1 MSEIV
6 DIRGCADHIEALQ
19 DASGAI
25 SWIEAGIWDAWN
37 HGESAMAL
45 AIAGRE
51 TPSFKALDCLM
62 DRQES
67 DGGFTG
73 DLGASVPLDESN
85 RHLIPGEPETARDTN
100 FTGYAAVTALRSL
113 LALGALER
121 LPRYWPMIQAAADF
135 ILDHQSRHGDIV
147 WRASGD
153 ESLDDID
160 SLRAGNASLYKSLEC
175 VILAGRCVGADVTLY
190 ERARCAIGATLR
202 ENDARFDRFGTDRR
216 RYAMDWYYPVLAGV
230 LPLESARARLY
241 ARWREFV
248 VAGLG
253 CRCVTDE
260 PWVTAA
266 ETAELALACISV
278 AQKAQARTLLT
289 DLAPLVADAGGYW
302 MGWQFNENV
311 IWPYERPSWT
321 AGALVLAADALDE
334 LTPGST
340 LMVRNH
346 VPELGPGLGSGVTA
360 SGEALPAFLRA

>member
-1 MSEIV
+1 MSALV
-6 DIRGCADHIEALQ
+6 DIKACADHIAALQ
-19 DASGAI
+19 RPDGSI
-25 SWIEAGIWDAWN
+25 PWIEAGIWDAWN

-51 TPSFKALDCLM
+51 TPSLKALDCLIE
-62 DRQES
+62 RQDE

-73 DLGASVPLDESN
+73 DLGASVPLDDAN
-85 RHLIPGEPETARDTN
+85 RRLVPGTPETARDTN
-100 FTGYAAVTALRSL
+100 FSGYVAVTVLRSL
-113 LALGALER
+113 LALKRLDT
-121 LPRYWPMIQAAADF
+121 LPRYWPMLRAAAEF
-135 ILDHQSRHGDIV
+135 VLDHQTSEGDIV
-147 WRASGD
+147 WQAS
-153 ESLDDID
+153 ETEPLSKID

-175 VILAGRCVGADVTLY
+175 VILAGRCMDIDISPFA
-190 ERARCAIGATLR
+190 EARRAIGAALR

-266 ETAELALACISV
+266 ETAELALACTAV
-278 AQKAQARTLLT
+278 GQVQQARTLIR
-289 DLAPLVADAGGYW
+289 DLEPLAADQGGYW

-311 IWPYERPSWT
+311 IWPHERPSWT
-321 AGALVLAADALDE
+321 AGALVLAADAIDG
-334 LTPGST
+334 LTPGSS
-340 LMVRNH
+340 LLVKNH
-346 VPELGPGLGSGVTA
+346 VAELPAKPG
-360 SGEALPAFLRA
+360 GEALPAFLRA